1 MKIIFTSSIL
11 DPSLEEPIPASK
23 KIPEWY
29 KSISR
34 YIGNEKKPSE
44 SGGTSGTVKTC
55 MPVLDS
61 ITSGYLILSSSD
73 VYIEK
78 KDGERYYS
86 WADNNLISFHGQ
98 QQATG
103 YPNLENKMGKESIP
117 KFNNPWIVKT
127 PKGYSCLFITPS
139 HHDLPFTI
147 LPGIVDTD
155 TYFNAVNFPFMP
167 DPDFEG
173 LIPKGTPIAQV
184 LPFRRE
190 NWEMSVEHLAD
201 SKKLQKQWQ
210 SVSKELSTRFFDRY
224 KKIFWSAKSY
234 K

>member
-1 MKIIFTSSIL
+1 MKIVFTQTIL
-11 DPSLEEPIPASK
+11 DPSLPKPIPASK

-34 YIGNEKKPSE
+34 YIGNEKKPGE
-44 SGGTSGTVKTC
+44 SGQTNGTIKTC

-61 ITSGYLILSSSD
+61 ITGGYLILSSAD
-73 VYIEK
+73 LYISKNDE
-78 KDGERYYS
+78 GRYYR
-86 WADNNLISFHGQ
+86 WAENSLITFHSQ
-98 QQATG
+98 SQATG
-103 YPNLENKMGKESIP
+103 YPNLEKNMQEESLP
-117 KFNNPWIVKT
+117 KFMNPWIVTT
-127 PKGYSCLFITPS
+127 PKNYSCLFVTPF

-155 TYFNAVNFPFMP
+155 SYYNAVNFPFMP

-184 LPFRRE
+184 FPFRRD
-190 NWEMSVEHLAD
+190 NWDMTTESLED
-201 SKKLQKQWQ
+201 SRVNQKEYLRTNKSIHTLFFDKYKKL
-210 SVSKELSTRFFDRY
+210 
-224 KKIFWSAKSY
+224 FWKSKSY